1 MTQVSM
7 KRVLKQWGKRAVN
20 AVSKE
25 LNQLHI
31 KENSRSLDPS
41 GMTEQENADAL
52 EHLLFLK
59 EKR

>member
-1 MTQVSM
+1 M

-25 LNQLHI
+25 LNQFHM
-31 KENSRSLDPS
+31 KENSRPLDPS

>member
-1 MTQVSM
+1 M
-7 KRVLKQWGKRAVN
+7 KRGLKQWGKRAVN

-25 LNQLHI
+25 LNQFHM
-31 KENSRSLDPS
+31 KENSRPLDPS
-41 GMTEQENADAL
+41 GMTEQEKADAL